1 MKPIPTETATDVGS
15 VGKWIGAAAAGA
27 LMMYLLDPERG
38 ATRRRRALSTLREAG
53 ARTGASA
60 SHALH
65 SAAGSIGAVKDSA
78 ADALA
83 RGASRLHATT
93 APMVERLQDS
103 ARQARDRTEYAAQ
116 RTMDRLDSGS
126 GRGMERAIS
135 DTGRA
140 PAPRHDSYRDS
151 HRDSHHN
158 RYESDRRYDARY
170 QEPSRL
176 SQFLHGLGD
185 SVSGP
190 RGSNTALVG
199 GGLIGMLGLVRRSP
213 LGLLAGLAGLA
224 LLARSS
230 GRTQGLGGLLRGT
243 STWTG
248 AGYSNKLATD
258 VEDVPFTP
266 AAEQQGSRYLH

>member
-38 ATRRRRALSTLREAG
+38 ATRRRRALSALREAG

-116 RTMDRLDSGS
+116 RTMDRPDSGS
-126 GRGMERAIS
+126 GRGMERSFS

-140 PAPRHDSYRDS
+140 PAPRHDSYRD
-151 HRDSHHN
+151 RYDN
-158 RYESDRRYDARY
+158 RYESDSRYDARH

-199 GGLIGMLGLVRRSP
+199 GGVIGMLGLVRRSP

-230 GRTQGLGGLLRGT
+230 GRTQGLGSLLRGT